1 MTHLQF
7 FPNNWNNY
15 TVGFEDTFK
24 RLSELTDSAIKAA
37 AYPPYN
43 IVKVDENKYVIELA
57 VAGFGKQNIEIEL
70 NDGKLVVA
78 GKLDT
83 DEKNLANILYKGI
96 ANRSFQRAFTLA
108 DTIEVEGAELVNGIL
123 KIWLENIIPDHKKP
137 RKIDLKDSSEPQAE
151 QQTKKNSKTLLNE

>member
-1 MTHLQF
+1 MTHLQL

-24 RLSELTDSAIKAA
+24 RLSELTDTAFKAA

-43 IVKVDENKYVIELA
+43 IVKVDENKYTIELA

-70 NDGKLVVA
+70 NDGKLVVS
-78 GKLDT
+78 GKLDS
-83 DEKNLANILYKGI
+83 DEKNLSNILYKGI

-108 DTIEVEGAELVNGIL
+108 DTVEVEGAELVNGIL

-137 RKIDLKDSSEPQAE
+137 RKIDVKDTAEVTETSS
-151 QQTKKNSKTLLNE
+151 KKNAKTLLTE